1 MAEGDGAMRNGYFR
15 LVNDSMGYG
24 ISLIQPVGCGEEIR
38 LDEILKYLD
47 GQKIS
52 YDRKRLEMDVDVG
65 IDTVCHLGSGACP
78 IVDEVCYLEAD
89 SDGMVATVRFIPPSE
104 NGARL
109 TFDGFLDIL
118 DQKKIVYGRQLDAVK
133 EHFASEGIYCTEIVV
148 AKGEEAVP
156 GVDAQIEYHFNT
168 ETHRRPVHKDDG
180 RVDYFNLSTISFCR
194 KGDVL
199 AHIIPE
205 QPGVSGSDIYGKVL
219 RPKDAKKETLKCGKN
234 TELSEDKMT
243 LIATADGHVSIAN
256 GKVVVANV
264 YQVKSVDTSTG
275 NIDFEGSVEVAGNV
289 AANFEIKAG
298 GNVVVNGYV
307 ESARIIAGGSIVIAK
322 GMNGMGN
329 GYLRAGGDV
338 MVKFLENVRVVAGG
352 YLEADAILHC
362 TVSAG
367 SDVKVDGKR
376 GMIAGGYVQAAN
388 TVVAKTIGASM
399 GTLTTVEVGI
409 KPLIKSQFDR
419 IQKALD
425 DNVKTTK
432 AAQTVLDNFKDKQQ
446 RGVQYNDRQL
456 KYMRSVATLVQEKS
470 AEAEQLNVRL
480 ERLKAM
486 METQKKAEVVVSGQV
501 YPGSTIIVGDASK
514 PIQNICRYCKF
525 IREDG
530 EVRLVPL

>member
-1 MAEGDGAMRNGYFR
+1 MRNGYFR

-24 ISLIQPVGCGEEIR
+24 VSLVQPVGCGEEIR
-38 LDEILKYLD
+38 IDEILKYLD
-47 GQKIS
+47 DQKIN
-52 YDRKRLEMDVDVG
+52 YDKKRLEMDIDVG
-65 IDTVCHLGSGACP
+65 ANVVCRLGSGACP
-78 IVDEVCYLEAD
+78 VIDEVCYVETGE
-89 SDGMVATVRFIPPSE
+89 DGLLASVRFIPPSE
-104 NGARL
+104 GGARL
-109 TFDGFLDIL
+109 TMDEFLEIL
-118 DQKKIVYGRQLDAVK
+118 DKKNIVYGRQLDAVR
-133 EHFASEGIYCTEIVV
+133 EHFNSEGVYCTDMVV
-148 AKGEEAVP
+148 AKGKEAVP
-156 GVDAQIEYHFNT
+156 GKDAQIEYNFNT
-168 ETHRRPVHKDDG
+168 QTHRRPVHKDDG

-199 AHIIPE
+199 ARIIPE
-205 QPGVSGSDIYGKVL
+205 EPGENGCDIYGKVL
-219 RPKDAKKETLKCGKN
+219 KVKDAKKETLKSGKN
-234 TELSEDKMT
+234 TELSQDKMT
-243 LIATADGHVSIAN
+243 LLAMVDGHVSIAN
-256 GKVVVANV
+256 GKVAVANV
-264 YQVKSVDTSTG
+264 YQVKGVDTSTG

-298 GNVVVNGYV
+298 GNVIINGYV
-307 ESARIIAGGSIVIAK
+307 ESARIIAGGNIVIAK

-388 TVVAKTIGASM
+388 TVVAKSIGASM

-419 IQKALD
+419 IQKAFD

-432 AAQTVLDNFKDKQQ
+432 AAQTVLDNFKEKQQ
-446 RGVQYNDRQL
+446 KGFQYNDRQL

-470 AEAEQLNVRL
+470 AEAEQLSIRL

-514 PIQNICRYCKF
+514 PIQNVCKYCKF